1 MEHYYKRT
9 TGYSDVQDLLQ
20 WNRRVRDLDGAR
32 RLRRPPRAAQVKVE
46 GGGTQKHG
54 AAALVPGA
62 YQAPPATRASADN
75 GGRASL
81 VRPLLLDKAPPC
93 SPPESQRGS

>member
-1 MEHYYKRT
+1 MEPA
-9 TGYSDVQDLLQ
+9 GASP
-20 WNRRVRDLDGAR
+20 DGAR